1 VKALLEWALAFGFTQ
16 VVEVPIY
23 LRVTRSFSTS
33 LLASALTHPIVW
45 FVFPLLPLGYWPMV
59 ACAEAFAVLVEA
71 AWLHKR
77 GARRP
82 LLLSL
87 LGNGASFSL
96 GLLSRE
102 LFGVP

>member
-1 VKALLEWALAFGFTQ
+1 MKALLEWLLAFGFTQ

-23 LRVTRSFSTS
+23 LRFTRSFSTS
-33 LLASALTHPIVW
+33 FLASAFTHPLVW

-59 ACAEAFAVLVEA
+59 ACAEVFAVLVEA
-71 AWLHKR
+71 AWLRTR

-87 LGNGASFSL
+87 LANGASFCL